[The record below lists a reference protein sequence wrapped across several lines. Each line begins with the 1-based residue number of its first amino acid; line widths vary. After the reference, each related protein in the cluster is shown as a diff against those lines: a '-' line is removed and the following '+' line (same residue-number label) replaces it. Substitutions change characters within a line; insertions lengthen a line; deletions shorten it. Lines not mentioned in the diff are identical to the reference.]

1 MKKFKLTFF
10 FITLLFIGLSTASC
24 DDDNDNN
31 NSESKEEIRVESV
44 EWKSD
49 LQNGFELSLTDNS
62 MNVANRMDI
71 LPKNATNQ
79 KQTFSSSNMA
89 IATISDKGQVTP
101 HALGTTTIT
110 VTVDD
115 MTDEFE
121 LKVVAQKVI
130 NVTSISVT
138 QKDVTIEINSTESLA
153 SKFSVLPSNASNK
166 AVTYESSAATV
177 ISVNDQGLITGLQVG
192 TATIT
197 VKSVDNP
204 SVTGQFNVTV
214 KEASF
219 KGDYVRTS
227 WTMTASHELFV
238 EGTNSLTSPFD
249 GDESTWFALVRPGRK
264 YKDISIP
271 ATDGISFVVDMK
283 VAQPV
288 NYFKIRH
295 RNDTQLFLRYR
306 MIEEISGSNDG
317 VNFTSIAKDV
327 AVTDYQV
334 AEMMSPKIKFAQANY
349 RYLKFYCKKDACF
362 DATQGASAQL
372 SEFYLGI
379 E

>member
-1 MKKFKLTFF
+1 MY
-10 FITLLFIGLSTASC
+10 
-24 DDDNDNN
+24 
-31 NSESKEEIRVESV
+31 
-44 EWKSD
+44 
-49 LQNGFELSLTDNS
+49 
-62 MNVANRMDI
+62 
-71 LPKNATNQ
+71 
-79 KQTFSSSNMA
+79 
-89 IATISDKGQVTP
+89 IATITDKGQITP
-101 HALGTTTIT
+101 LSLGTTTIT
-110 VTVDD
+110 VTVDEK
-115 MTDEFE
+115 TSQFE
-121 LKVVAQKVI
+121 LKVVAQKVVS
-130 NVTSISVT
+130 VTSISIKE
-138 QKDVTIEINSTESLA
+138 KDVAIEINSTENLA
-153 SKFSVLPSNASNK
+153 AKLSVLPSNASNK
-166 AVTYESSAATV
+166 AVTYESSAT
-177 ISVNDQGLITGLQVG
+177 SVVSVDALGVITGLQVG
-192 TATIT
+192 TATVT
-197 VKSVDNP
+197 VKSVENP
-204 SVTGQFNVTV
+204 SITGEFNITI

-227 WTMTASHELFV
+227 WTLTASHELFV

-264 YKDISIP
+264 YKDISVP
-271 ATDGISFVVDMK
+271 AAEGIYFIVDMK

-295 RNDTQLFLRYR
+295 RNDNQLFLRYR

-317 VNFTSIAKDV
+317 VNFTSVAKDV